1 VNVLLLK
8 LFLFSYKIIEF
19 GALLIGIEASNE
31 VLLEF
36 FLLTEN
42 IFRFVCKHMHL
53 YGHRL
58 TTLSDVRIFELDER
72 FDENPKSD
80 KQVDKE
86 LNVKSYKELTNINLF
101 VTEL

>member
-19 GALLIGIEASNE
+19 GAQFIGIEASKV
-31 VLLEF
+31 VLFEY
-36 FLLTEN
+36 FLFILKV
-42 IFRFVCKHMHL
+42 FKLVCIHMHL

-58 TTLSDVRIFELDER
+58 TTLSDVRVLELDER

-101 VTEL
+101 VIEL

>member
-1 VNVLLLK
+1 MML
-8 LFLFSYKIIEF
+8 F
-19 GALLIGIEASNE
+19 GAVLIGIEASNE

-42 IFRFVCKHMHL
+42 IFKLVCKHMHL

-58 TTLSDVRIFELDER
+58 TTLSDVRVLELDERFDER

-86 LNVKSYKELTNINLF
+86 LNVKSYKEFTNINLF